1 MFLGYRRIGKPMFL
15 IHNERTKLMA
25 NWFNALAAA
34 LVTAGV
40 FAPLAAFFYGV
51 SQMPQDR
58 LRMVLATITCFAG
71 GAFLHSLGRA
81 LLGRLRE

>member
-1 MFLGYRRIGKPMFL
+1 MFL
-15 IHNERTKLMA
+15 IHNERTRLTA

-51 SQMPQDR
+51 SQMPQDSPR
-58 LRMVLATITCFAG
+58 LMLATIACFAG
-71 GAFLHSLGRA
+71 GAFLHAMGHSVLR
-81 LLGRLRE
+81 RLRE

>member
-1 MFLGYRRIGKPMFL
+1 MFL
-15 IHNERTKLMA
+15 IHNERTKPMA

-58 LRMVLATITCFAG
+58 LRLVLATITCLPAVRFYILWDEP
-71 GAFLHSLGRA
+71 F
-81 LLGRLRE
+81 